1 MRENQQNP
9 NLIRQG
15 MMNSQ
20 YAMRAGMRPG
30 MVNGAMQAGGDIA
43 KRMYVDP

>member
-15 MMNSQ
+15 MMNNPQ

-30 MVNGAMQAGGDIA
+30 MVNGMMQPGGDIS
-43 KRMYVDP
+43 KRM

>member
-1 MRENQQNP
+1 MRENQNP
-9 NLIRQG
+9 NLVRQG

-30 MVNGAMQAGGDIA
+30 MINGAMPQGGDMQ
-43 KRMYVDP
+43 KRL